1 MKITL
6 NNFGV
11 WSKKTFEFPDS
22 GLTLISAPSG
32 KGKTTIFRAIIYA
45 LTGEGT
51 KLPTLGETKCS
62 VTFEYQ
68 NLQIT
73 RTNRPARLKL
83 VTPEGEF
90 ENEEAQTLIYQQ
102 VGKHFRV
109 AGYIQQKAENSFLGM
124 APAEKLRFLEQVA
137 FSEVPMEEVKEKV
150 KAKVSEAEHSLHS
163 VQGELKY
170 LEEHPL
176 EKPEERVESEE
187 ELTQARDAVLARMK
201 ERELELAKVQEK
213 IKQQLLVQQAHKNL
227 SRQLLELE
235 EVPVPEVN
243 GNLKEYEQELK
254 CITDWETYE
263 QTRKHLEESRKKL
276 LLPHEEEVAR
286 LKAQVDQIVEVQF
299 EDQAELKELGEALIE
314 YTRQQENLRKRA
326 AFHPERY
333 RVLSEQVPILEE
345 KYRNY
350 LLGKEARKCP
360 QCQASIRVHGDT
372 LHLYSGPL
380 SGVYSLETERKMKRE
395 LDELKKELSNEEFAK
410 RVVDSLP
417 VIEEEIELDPAEVK
431 ERIEELKVLKIEIE
445 KQTLQ
450 HQALRDKY
458 QRKCS
463 DETIRRLKKQLEEF
477 AARPAPLSANRS
489 RKEVEKLIVEYKA
502 SVKERE
508 RIITTNLQVKEK
520 KKRLSQELSALAC
533 IEDLTLLTTREARL
547 REEILEARTKSKE
560 HEEILMEFYLNRA
573 ERTRYQKY
581 LDDLTSVQARVKA
594 AQSRYTLL
602 RQFREHVLQSEMLAL
617 QSLIDEINTHLVPY
631 LQVFFPDNPLTLE
644 VKLFK
649 ANEKTKMVRNQVN
662 LSVGY
667 RGAVTDLSTLSGG
680 ERDRVNLAF
689 TLALAEIFSIP
700 LLMLDETLSSLDREM
715 TENILEHIQKDSRAI
730 LVIAH
735 QVSLG
740 LFDHVYTV

>member
-1 MKITL
+1 MKVVL

-22 GLTLISAPSG
+22 GLTLITAPSG

-62 VTFEYQ
+62 VTLEYQ
-68 NLQIT
+68 DLKVT
-73 RTNRPARLKL
+73 RTNRPSRLKL
-83 VTPEGEF
+83 VTPEGEY
-90 ENEEAQTLIYQQ
+90 ENEEAQSLIYQR

-176 EKPEERVESEE
+176 AQPEERVETEE
-187 ELTQARDAVLARMK
+187 ELIRARDRVLARVK
-201 ERELELAKVQEK
+201 EGEKELVKVQER
-213 IKQQLLVQQAHKNL
+213 IKQQLLAQQAQKNL
-227 SRQLLELE
+227 SKQLSELQ
-235 EVPVPEVN
+235 EVSVPEVT
-243 GNLKEYEQELK
+243 GDLKEYEREIK
-254 CITDWETYE
+254 VITEWETYE
-263 QTRKHLEESRKKL
+263 SARKHLEESQKKL
-276 LLPHEEEVAR
+276 LLPHEEELAR
-286 LKAQVDQIVEVQF
+286 LKAQVDQIVEVKF
-299 EDQAELKELGEALIE
+299 EEHAELKELEAALIE
-314 YTRQQENLRKRA
+314 YTRQQEIFRKRA
-326 AFHPERY
+326 TFHPERY
-333 RVLSEQVPILEE
+333 RELSLQVPVLEE

-360 QCQASIRVHGDT
+360 QCQASVRVHGDT
-372 LHLYSGPL
+372 LHLYSG
-380 SGVYSLETERKMKRE
+380 SVYSLETERKMRKE
-395 LDELKKELSNEEFAK
+395 LDELKKELSGEEFAK
-410 RVVDSLP
+410 RVVENLP
-417 VIEEEIELDPAEVK
+417 AIEEEIELDLAEVK
-431 ERIEELKVLKIEIE
+431 ARIEELKALKVEIE
-445 KQTLQ
+445 KQSLS

-458 QRKCS
+458 QRKSS
-463 DETIRRLKKQLEEF
+463 DDTVRRLKRQLEEF
-477 AARPAPLSANRS
+477 ALKTVPSHPDRS
-489 RKEVEKLIVEYKA
+489 RKEVEKLVVEYKTA
-502 SVKERE
+502 VKERE
-508 RIITTNLQVKEK
+508 RAITTNLQVKEK
-520 KKRLSQELSALAC
+520 REKLSRELSLLVQ
-533 IEDLTLLTTREARL
+533 IEDLTFLTTREAELRQDIFDARRL
-547 REEILEARTKSKE
+547 SKE
-560 HEEILMEFYLNRA
+560 HDEILMDFYLNRL

-581 LDDLTSVQARVKA
+581 IDDLTSVQARVKR
-594 AQSRYTLL
+594 AQTRYTLL

-617 QSLIDEINTHLVPY
+617 QSLIDEINTHLAPY

-649 ANEKTKMVRNQVN
+649 ANEKTKIVRNQVN